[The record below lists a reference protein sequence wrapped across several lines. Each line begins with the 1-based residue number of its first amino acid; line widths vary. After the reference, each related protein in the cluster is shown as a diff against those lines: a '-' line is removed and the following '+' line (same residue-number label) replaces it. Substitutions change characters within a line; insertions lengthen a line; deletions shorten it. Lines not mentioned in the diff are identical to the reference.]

1 MDETLFKFVPEPE
14 NVLEQL
20 LNNSNDGKL
29 FDGNLDDLL
38 KLPVNKLYALNQERV
53 QRNVSCT
60 SGPVSLAS
68 CTSGPVSLAN

>member
-53 QRNVSCT
+53 ERNVQFKNTNIEIKPS
-60 SGPVSLAS
+60 
-68 CTSGPVSLAN
+68 N

>member
-38 KLPVNKLYALNQERV
+38 KLPVNKLYASNQERIK
-53 QRNVSCT
+53 RNVQFT
-60 SGPVSLAS
+60 PKEPRKN
-68 CTSGPVSLAN
+68 TN

>member
-38 KLPVNKLYALNQERV
+38 KLPVIKFYAS
-53 QRNVSCT
+53 RNWY
-60 SGPVSLAS
+60 
-68 CTSGPVSLAN
+68 